1 MTGTDIDRVFRR
13 KKAEQVIAALARRN
27 MKGYYCQTGEEARE
41 KVRSL
46 IASGDTVAW
55 GGSATLDRIGVK
67 PYLPDG
73 LDGLCQPREKAMEV
87 RKQSFFA
94 DVYLTGTNAITLDGK
109 LVNIDKTGNRT
120 AVMCYGPKK
129 VIVVAGLNKLAQ
141 NEEAALARVRLEAC
155 SANGIRMDKRTPC
168 ARAGRCGSC
177 LIPQETMC
185 AFTVVTRFSPIEDR
199 IHVILIGENLGY

>member
-1 MTGTDIDRVFRR
+1 
-13 KKAEQVIAALARRN
+13 
-27 MKGYYCQTGEEARE
+27 
-41 KVRSL
+41 
-46 IASGDTVAW
+46 
-55 GGSATLDRIGVK
+55 
-67 PYLPDG
+67 
-73 LDGLCQPREKAMEV
+73 
-87 RKQSFFA
+87 
-94 DVYLTGTNAITLDGK
+94 
-109 LVNIDKTGNRT
+109 
-120 AVMCYGPKK
+120 MCYGPKK